1 MAATETQ
8 EIIRSL
14 SEFKSETSVAL
25 GGLQAKVDGIIRRLD
40 VSNGRIAQH
49 ERAIQDRD
57 VRTLPVARRCH
68 HSSAGRALRWIL
80 TRLDRPGAVSTRSSL
95 FSGSHGRFSHPS
107 SRRAT

>member
-49 ERAIQDRD
+49 ERAIQDLRVHESEIRVLLRHLEAD
-57 VRTLPVARRCH
+57 RAGQVAHQRRYRIAMFERFLWLVAAIILALVVH
-68 HSSAGRALRWIL
+68 FAG
-80 TRLDRPGAVSTRSSL
+80 
-95 FSGSHGRFSHPS
+95 F
-107 SRRAT
+107 